1 MSPPADTGR
10 HPRSPAWERA
20 LSLALRTIHLMAVMV
35 LGAALMGAPVAR
47 HGAGWVMLA
56 SGLALLALDLAARRI
71 NLFELAGAVVLF
83 KLAASAWLAWGS
95 GGERH
100 LFWALVVLSSL
111 SAHAPKSLRHWRPG
125 QRRASS
131 AGSPG

>member
-10 HPRSPAWERA
+10 RPRSPAWERA
-20 LSLALRTIHLMAVMV
+20 LSLALRTLHLVAVVV
-35 LGAALMGAPVAR
+35 LGAALMGAPVSR
-47 HGAGWVMLA
+47 HGAGSVLLV
-56 SGLALLALDLAARRI
+56 SGLALLVLDLLARRI
-71 NLFELAGAVVLF
+71 HLLELAGAVVLV

-95 GGERH
+95 GGERP

-125 QRRASS
+125 QSRSS
-131 AGSPG
+131 KAGSPG